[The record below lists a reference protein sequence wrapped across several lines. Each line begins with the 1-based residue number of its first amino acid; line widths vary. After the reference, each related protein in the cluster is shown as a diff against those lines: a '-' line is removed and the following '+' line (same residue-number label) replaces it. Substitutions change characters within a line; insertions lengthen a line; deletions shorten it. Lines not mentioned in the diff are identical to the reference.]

1 MRRKS
6 HVRFLGGDGAAMRCP
21 YPPDIGIEVL
31 LFSERSYSSQ
41 RQRSNLWSQVQEG
54 EFAPSI
60 GEFVAARHL

>member
-21 YPPDIGIEVL
+21 YPPDVRVEVL
-31 LFSERSYSSQ
+31 LFSERGDSSQ
-41 RQRSNLWSQVQEG
+41 RQRSDLGSQVQKG

-60 GEFVAARHL
+60 AVFVAARYF